1 LLPRPGCFGAERAQM
16 LHDLPRLHRHA
27 EDLFV
32 LGDRHI
38 ERRQVPT
45 EMLVDG
51 GRAQALERLSLER
64 LDAEQGVFKLSFFQ
78 PSVEFDEDV
87 DRAFAI
93 LTRSV

>member
-1 LLPRPGCFGAERAQM
+1 MRR
-16 LHDLPRLHRHA
+16 DLPRLHRHA

-51 GRAQALERLSLER
+51 GRAQALERL
-64 LDAEQGVFKLSFFQ
+64 DAEQGVFKLRLFQ